1 MMGGLFLCNRFGPHP
16 TYAIFKNSLKTKQ
29 ETGYIGNGEQL

>member
-1 MMGGLFLCNRFGPHP
+1 MQQIWAASNL

>member
-1 MMGGLFLCNRFGPHP
+1 MMGGLSYATDLGRIKLMQFL
-16 TYAIFKNSLKTKQ
+16 KNSLKTKQ